1 VFMNLIAD
9 GCMALLLLEHTACNG
24 DSVVQ
29 VREKA
34 FLVSIMLFF
43 CSLFYYLVF
52 LLYILC
58 FLSPFCYYRIICNL
72 TCI

>member
-52 LLYILC
+52 FIIYIVFPFTILL
-58 FLSPFCYYRIICNL
+58 LSYYL
-72 TCI
+72 

>member
-1 VFMNLIAD
+1 MFMNLIAD

-52 LLYILC
+52 FIIYIVFPFTILL
-58 FLSPFCYYRIICNL
+58 LSYYL
-72 TCI
+72 